1 MRTVNRPPMSVNI
14 PDIEYKYF
22 NHCNWKGL
30 NTNENYYDLDPETF
44 ESAENVYVDEKGIL
58 KSRPS
63 VHLLATDGLENIIKS
78 WSFGNTQVYLTD
90 DYWLHFYSENKQ
102 LSKELESK
110 STLPIITR
118 NKNKLFIFDGANFK
132 YYDIDNNNYDDA
144 TEHIYIP
151 ITKRI
156 TNGVIAN
163 DESQNLLTNKERHE
177 YVYGPKSTV
186 DFTQLYNYKVTIKTD
201 DYAKTIDKFSDVDKD
216 LIFFKRHDQLDNF
229 YHTLFSAPPG
239 HDSFNTQSD
248 IIQYKPY
255 RPLISVSDV
264 NTYIFCKAEKIYSN
278 NFVTFNYKVYYSLDG
293 IILTELPSLPDGVI
307 CVVEP
312 KISLNGKYV
321 CALTTNG
328 IYCLSLSK
336 DEDVYKYPTWQLVYR
351 LEDTIPYHSVGTNYG
366 NVNIIANALFFTDI
380 DFVIVYGNDISDS
393 PDRYTHCVAGQLN
406 VLCKNGGD
414 VKPYIVAT
422 SNNDKIVPIRP
433 HISGKLHDNGISYA
447 VHYHDGSVTN
457 FSNELLLKYGNDRY
471 TSIANEFAVLFK
483 NNTMYIFQG
492 NDIYSYTYGA
502 TTSTFVRNAKYMP
515 YAYNSF
521 NYESKLISSLYEP
534 VGDNITDPSNDF
546 LYSQDFLSN
555 DYTTFDHTTYD
566 LPLDYSYPHNYV
578 IGITD
583 NLHIAMSNTLYNT
596 VLDKNISLYKF
607 VTGKTS
613 NLKISLLA
621 LADTYYAAHDN
632 KLYIAVNRYDDDNE
646 FEWYFPKDNV
656 EAFSENIS
664 ALHSISNTQIGI
676 FLKDEI
682 WYTVLT
688 EDGISLE
695 KSKIRLGCN
704 VGDEVITSYDGKYTI
719 FPSKRGLVALSY
731 QDFVASTEQI
741 ITYLSDNIL
750 SEFVEFVDRGPVKL
764 FLHKYWLFCYQNIS
778 NQMYLFDFRN
788 NAWWVWRLPYEVD
801 SVIEINNTPELIINK
816 KRASFDY
823 RDTDYFDYLGDDRI
837 TIKWHLTSQKLNL
850 GTLNN
855 YKHVVNLTL
864 NALQVSDSPMYLTL
878 SLANYRDTA
887 TKVDGKVLEYQVDVL
902 KTFVKRLNYYK
913 INYFQ
918 YKLEN
923 TDNIAI
929 QIPLSIDNIS
939 IKYKITG
946 QVR

>member
-90 DYWLHFYSENKQ
+90 DYKLYFYSENKQ
-102 LSKELESK
+102 PFDAELESK

-132 YYDIDNNNYDDA
+132 YYDIDTNKYDDA
-144 TEHIYIP
+144 TEHIYVP
-151 ITKRI
+151 ITKII
-156 TNGVIAN
+156 TNGVIENN
-163 DESQNLLTNKERHE
+163 DSQNLLTNKERHQ
-177 YVYGPKSTV
+177 YAYGPKSTV

-201 DYAKTIDKFSDVDKD
+201 DYTKTSDAFSDVDKD
-216 LIFFKRHDQLDNF
+216 LIFLKRHDELSTF
-229 YHTLFSAPPG
+229 YDDKFSAPMG
-239 HDSFNTQSD
+239 HDSSNNASN
-248 IIQYKPY
+248 IIQYKLY
-255 RPLISVSDV
+255 RPLVSVSDV
-264 NTYIFCKAEKIYSN
+264 NTYIFCKATGTTSGDSVI
-278 NFVTFNYKVYYSLDG
+278 FNYEIYYSLDG
-293 IILTELPSLPDGVI
+293 IILTKLPNLPDGVI
-307 CVVEP
+307 CLVEP

-321 CALTTNG
+321 CALTTDG
-328 IYCLSLSK
+328 IYCLSLFK
-336 DEDVYKYPTWQLVYR
+336 DGDVYSYPTWSLVHE
-351 LEDTIPYHSVGTNYG
+351 LNIPYHGIV
-366 NVNIIANALFFTDI
+366 ANALFFTDTQ
-380 DFVIVYGNDISDS
+380 FVIAYGNTSDS
-393 PDRYTHCVAGQLN
+393 QNDITQLN
-406 VLCKNGGD
+406 ILCENDGD
-414 VKPYIVAT
+414 EENYIVSALI
-422 SNNDKIVPIRP
+422 SPIRP
-433 HISGKLHDNGISYA
+433 HISGKLHNEGISYA
-447 VHYHDGSVTN
+447 VHYHRGNN
-457 FSNELLLKYGNDRY
+457 FTNELLLKHGYKQY
-471 TSIANEFAVLFK
+471 TSLNNKFAVLFK
-483 NNTMYIFQG
+483 NDELYIFDG
-492 NDIYSYTYGA
+492 YSVCLYTYGA
-502 TTSTFVRNAKYMP
+502 TASTPVRNAKYIP

-521 NYESKLISSLYEP
+521 NYGSKLISSMYEDDGIINLNGP
-534 VGDNITDPSNDF
+534 IHEKF

-555 DYTTFDHTTYD
+555 DYTTFDHEIYG
-566 LPLDYSYPHNYV
+566 LPLNSTNSRNYV

-583 NLHIAMSNTLYNT
+583 NLHIVMSNTLYNT
-596 VLDKNISLYKF
+596 VLDKNILLYKF
-607 VTGKTS
+607 VTGRTS
-613 NLKISLLA
+613 NLKISLLT

-632 KLYIAVNRYDDDNE
+632 KLYIGVNEYDDENE

-656 EAFSENIS
+656 EVFSENIS

-688 EDGISLE
+688 DEGISLE

-704 VGDEVITSYDGKYTI
+704 IGDEVITSYDGKYTI

-823 RDTDYFDYLGDDRI
+823 RDIDYFDYLGDDRI